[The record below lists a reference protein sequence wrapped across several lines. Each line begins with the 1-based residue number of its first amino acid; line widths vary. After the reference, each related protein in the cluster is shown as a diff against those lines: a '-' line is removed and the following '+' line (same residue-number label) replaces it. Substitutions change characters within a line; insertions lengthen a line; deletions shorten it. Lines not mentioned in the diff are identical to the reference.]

1 VRRHPALREFSDDHH
16 QGLVRARRLRR
27 AAVGEGG
34 EPVEAARAFV
44 RFFRE
49 ETEEHFE
56 KEERV
61 LLPVAEAAGV
71 SPQEP
76 NIRRMLA
83 EHAKLRRLVRQ
94 LEGEAAAGTVRP
106 ETLREAGELLEGH
119 IRLEERQIFPMLERR
134 LSEQSLAGL
143 ERRVAEFGRSGGDQG
158 GGSNP

>member
-1 VRRHPALREFSDDHH
+1 MKRHPALREFSDDHH

-27 AAVGEGG
+27 AAAGEGG
-34 EPVEAARAFV
+34 ELGEVAWAFV

-76 NIRRMLA
+76 DIRRMLG
-83 EHAKLRRLVRQ
+83 EHAEIRRLVRR
-94 LEGEAAAGTVRP
+94 LEEEAAAGNVRP
-106 ETLREAGELLEGH
+106 ETLREAGRLLEDH
-119 IRLEERQIFPMLERR
+119 IRLEERRIFPMLER
-134 LSEQSLAGL
+134 SLTEETLAEL
-143 ERRVAEFGRSGGDQG
+143 RRRIAAFSADQG
-158 GGSNP
+158 GGSKP